1 MPFVYRY
8 EFQITS
14 ASLSERISNISG
26 SSGGTTPTG
35 SLLLTASFSN
45 PNLTFTKGDGSTFS
59 INLSTLVPTS
69 ASYAVSSSFA
79 ANGGGGGET
88 VERRH
93 DFESPYDYC
102 GIAPSGTSES
112 TPNWTITRLTINPN
126 GTAINETATG
136 AWTNRT
142 ILIYS

>member
-1 MPFVYRY
+1 MSFVYNY
-8 EFQITS
+8 EFQVVS
-14 ASLSERISNISG
+14 ASINNRINFISG
-26 SSGGTTPTG
+26 SSGDTG

-102 GIAPSGTSES
+102 GVAPAGTLES
-112 TPNWTITRLTINPN
+112 IPNWTITRLTINPN
-126 GTAINETATG
+126 GTTITQTAVG

-142 ILIYS
+142 ELIYS